1 MWGIHHAG
9 FATYI
14 YYFLGLYFVLVV
26 VMMISVWVFAKNG
39 QVALGGMWEQESGI
53 ALVYK

>member
-1 MWGIHHAG
+1 
-9 FATYI
+9 
-14 YYFLGLYFVLVV
+14 
-26 VMMISVWVFAKNG
+26 MMISVWVFAKNG